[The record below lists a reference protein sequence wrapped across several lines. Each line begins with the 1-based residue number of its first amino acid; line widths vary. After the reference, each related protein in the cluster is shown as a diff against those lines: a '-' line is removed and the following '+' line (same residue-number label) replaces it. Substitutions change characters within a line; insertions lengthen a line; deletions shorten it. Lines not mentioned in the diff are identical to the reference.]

1 MTASG
6 NATHTSI
13 SVEGVSHR
21 YGAVLALDG
30 ISLDLPRGGAV
41 ALVGP
46 DGVGKSTLLGLI
58 AGVKRLQEGRLQ
70 VLGTDLA
77 DSDTAQRSAF
87 LARVAY
93 MPQGLGRNLYPTL
106 SVAENID
113 FFGRL
118 FGLDA
123 AQRAAH
129 QARLLDATGLAP
141 FPDRPAGKL
150 SGGMKQ
156 KLGLCCALVHDPD
169 LLILDE
175 PTTGV
180 DPLSRRQFWDLVDAM
195 RAERPEMTVLV
206 STAYMEEAERFA
218 HLVAMDAGRIIAQG
232 ATADILRETGAS
244 NLEQAYI
251 SLLPPKSARPP
262 TCPIPAHGRI
272 PARHRPS
279 RPST

>member
-1 MTASG
+1 
-6 NATHTSI
+6 
-13 SVEGVSHR
+13 
-21 YGAVLALDG
+21 
-30 ISLDLPRGGAV
+30 
-41 ALVGP
+41 
-46 DGVGKSTLLGLI
+46 
-58 AGVKRLQEGRLQ
+58 
-70 VLGTDLA
+70 
-77 DSDTAQRSAF
+77 
-87 LARVAY
+87 
-93 MPQGLGRNLYPTL
+93 
-106 SVAENID
+106 
-113 FFGRL
+113 
-118 FGLDA
+118 
-123 AQRAAH
+123 
-129 QARLLDATGLAP
+129 
-141 FPDRPAGKL
+141 
-150 SGGMKQ
+150 MKQ